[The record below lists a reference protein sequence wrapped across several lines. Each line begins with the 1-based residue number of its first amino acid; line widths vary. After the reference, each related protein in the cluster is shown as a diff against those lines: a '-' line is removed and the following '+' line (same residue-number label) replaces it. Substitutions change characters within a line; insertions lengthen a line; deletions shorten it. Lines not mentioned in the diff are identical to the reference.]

1 MSEPC
6 GHSFL
11 RHAPEAV
18 RRIASHFSEG
28 PQAAIDR
35 AEAALA
41 EVEWH
46 DDVAVAAWVV
56 STPFHGVVALSLLAD
71 EPRSLAAGRVAEV
84 LPELAGLAVPTRATT
99 YEHDGCTHD
108 GRPTPLLD
116 RIIRSLVAADKHAA
130 DLDPTGKS
138 LVTVVLLFCDVAKG
152 GSQQQRETWRVRLG
166 VDGTVHNEDSAVILD
181 DVIRRVLGKA
191 PHSEDGRWA
200 ERAKVL
206 CAASGLVGMRLRGE
220 VGRDALGDFHDFL
233 KSEPDGGEDTAR
245 IWSIV
250 NRCETGAV
258 RRGLW
263 TPALETAF
271 ADEEHAILLP
281 PSSRGFSR
289 SPLGERVARMRGG
302 ALMTREP
309 VTEVEAALD
318 RLRGGRPVLESRLA
332 KCRIWYA
339 EAALGA
345 LSLDAA
351 TRLLLHLSG
360 AAVHA
365 GIDTTRPWHLDLLE
379 VVTELRDDEGKP
391 RNYPVRL
398 LETVLDATKTE
409 DLLGGKLTGPA
420 LVSFPS
426 TKGGEH
432 ALAVRFEKSPEAN
445 ALLTLLAIYERKASA
460 AFHQTLKSLCD
471 LYTLRKDDFDRV
483 HNEQAYLVT
492 MNAARSDKSRM
503 LDLVKPGTIVE
514 VGPGGG
520 VVLDLL
526 SERFRGSRIVGLDAS
541 KAVVEA
547 HAERTEGKRVGYE
560 MIHGDAFELPAIF
573 GRGEVDTVIFCSVLH
588 EIFSYVAWGD
598 PPKRFCIDAVDA
610 MVGAAF
616 RTLRQGGRI
625 LVRDGVMPPDEP
637 RVLDFVD
644 ASWREGLD
652 LFAKVYEPR
661 EIKYE
666 VLSPSRVR
674 MGARDVYEFLTTYT
688 WGPDSFPYE
697 VREQRAVLP
706 RGEYIARMIEAC
718 KKADPEAVAREVPV
732 EPGLAQYLQ
741 PGYPEHILPHVR
753 ILDGSGEREVPMDP
767 VNGVWAIE
775 RV

>member
-1 MSEPC
+1 MSDAR

-11 RHAPEAV
+11 RHAPEAT
-18 RRIASHFSEG
+18 RRLASVFSHD
-28 PQAAIDR
+28 PQGAIDR

-56 STPFHGVVALSLLAD
+56 STPFHGTVALSLLAD
-71 EPRSLAAGRVAEV
+71 APLSLAAARLAEV
-84 LPELAGLAVPTRATT
+84 LPELAGLALPTRATT
-99 YEHDGCTHD
+99 YEHERSKHD

-116 RIIRSLVAADKHAA
+116 RAIRAVACAEGCAA
-130 DLDPTGKS
+130 ELDATGKS
-138 LVTVVLLFCDVAKG
+138 LVTVVLLFSDVAKG
-152 GSQQQRETWRVRLG
+152 GSPAQRETWRVRLG

-220 VGRDALGDFHDFL
+220 VGRDALAVFHDFL
-233 KSEPDGGEDTAR
+233 KSEPDGGDDTAR

-250 NRCETGAV
+250 NKCETNAV
-258 RRGLW
+258 RSGLW
-263 TPALETAF
+263 TPELATAF

-281 PSSRGFSR
+281 PSSRGFAR
-289 SPLGERVARMRGG
+289 SPLGERIARMRGG
-302 ALMTREP
+302 ALMTRESAP
-309 VTEVEAALD
+309 EVEAALD

-379 VVTELRDDEGKP
+379 VVTELRDEAGGE
-391 RNYPVRL
+391 RSYPVRL
-398 LETVLDATKTE
+398 LEAVLDATKVE
-409 DLLGGKLTGPA
+409 ELLLGKLAGPA
-420 LVSFPS
+420 LVSFAS

-432 ALAVRFEKSPEAN
+432 ALAVRFEKSPEAS
-445 ALLTLLAIYERKASA
+445 ALLTLLSIYERKASA
-460 AFHQTLKSLCD
+460 AFHQTLKALCD
-471 LYTLRKDDFDRV
+471 LYALRKDDFDRV

-492 MNAARSDKSRM
+492 MNAARSDKARM

-520 VVLDLL
+520 VVLELL
-526 SERFRGSRIVGLDAS
+526 AERFAGSRIVGLDAS

-547 HAERTEGKRVGYE
+547 HAERTSGQRLGYE
-560 MIHGDAFELPAIF
+560 MMYGDAFELPTIF
-573 GRGEVDTVIFCSVLH
+573 GRGEVDTVVFCSVLH
-588 EIFSYVAWGD
+588 EIFSYVPWGD
-598 PPKRFCIDAVDA
+598 PPKRFCLDAVDA

-616 RTLRQGGRI
+616 RTLKRGGRI

-637 RVLDFVD
+637 RVLEFVD
-644 ASWREGLD
+644 PSWREGLD
-652 LFAKVYEPR
+652 LFQKAYEPR
-661 EIKYE
+661 EIKFE
-666 VLSPSRVR
+666 ILSPTRVR
-674 MGARDVYEFLTTYT
+674 MSARDAYEFLTTYT

-706 RGEYIARMIEAC
+706 RGEYVARMIAAC
-718 KKADPEAVAREVPV
+718 KSADPEATVREVPV
-732 EPGLAQYLQ
+732 EVDLQQYLQ
-741 PGYPEHILPHVR
+741 PGYPEHITPHVR
-753 ILDGSGEREVPMDP
+753 ILDGAGEREIPMDP